1 MGRDC
6 SMCSSKRGKSVPVSR
21 RGALR
26 LLNIRSS
33 IVGHYRDRRYKDSPR
48 AASGKTAAA
57 PTRGF
62 ERESRTG

>member
-26 LLNIRSS
+26 LLNIRSN
-33 IVGHYRDRRYKDSPR
+33 IVGHYRDRRYKDSAR
-48 AASGKTAAA
+48 RFWEDGGCAHQGV
-57 PTRGF
+57 
-62 ERESRTG
+62 